1 MFNNNN
7 NNYNFYFNK
16 LQTIKF
22 KNINNIFINLNNL
35 IKQ

>member
-22 KNINNIFINLNNL
+22 KNINKIIYLL
-35 IKQ
+35 I